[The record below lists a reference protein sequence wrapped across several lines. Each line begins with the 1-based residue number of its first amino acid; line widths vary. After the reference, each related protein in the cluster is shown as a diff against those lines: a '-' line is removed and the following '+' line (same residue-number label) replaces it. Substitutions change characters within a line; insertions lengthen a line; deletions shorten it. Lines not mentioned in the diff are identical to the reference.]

1 MTTMR
6 ASDRTL
12 LAAAALLF
20 AGSAA
25 ATVAWCHSMAGMGGM
40 PMPGGWVMSMTW
52 MPICGRSWPVA
63 AASFLG
69 MWTVMMAA
77 MMLPALVPML
87 QRYRRALARVGEV
100 RLACMT
106 LLAALG
112 YFLIWTAVGM
122 AAFPMGVALAAAEMR
137 LPAVARAMPLVAGL
151 VVLIAGALQLTAW
164 KARQLA
170 CCRESSVCAHGLRA
184 DAASALGHGLR
195 LGLHCTRCCA
205 GPTAALL
212 ALGVMDLRA
221 MAVVT
226 AAITAERLAP
236 AGDRIARATG
246 ALAILAGVFLV
257 ARASGL
263 S

>member
-25 ATVAWCHSMAGMGGM
+25 ATVAWCSSMAGMGGM

-52 MPICGRSWPVA
+52 MPICGRPWPAA

-87 QRYRRALARVGEV
+87 QRYRRALAGVGEV

-112 YFLIWTAVGM
+112 YFLVWTALGT
-122 AAFPMGVALAAAEMR
+122 AAFPLGMALAAVEMR
-137 LPAVARAMPLVAGL
+137 VPAVAGAVPFAAGL
-151 VVLIAGALQLTAW
+151 VVLVAGGLQLTAW
-164 KARQLA
+164 KARRLA
-170 CCRESSVCAHGLRA
+170 CCRASVCAHGLRA
-184 DAASALGHGLR
+184 DAIPALRHGLR
-195 LGLHCTRCCA
+195 LGRHCIWCCA

-212 ALGVMDLRA
+212 ALGMMDLRA
-221 MAVVT
+221 MVVVT

-236 AGDRIARATG
+236 AGERIARATG
-246 ALAILAGVFLV
+246 ALAIVAGLLLV
-257 ARASGL
+257 ARAAGL
-263 S
+263 A